1 MGLKEFRESMGIT
14 QEDLA
19 ASANISQS
27 MVQAIESGRRKG
39 SFSTLKEIASS
50 LGISMDEL
58 FRAIDNTQSTKEEQ
72 R

>member
-1 MGLKEFRESMGIT
+1 MGLKEFRESKGIT

-19 ASANISQS
+19 AKANISQS

-39 SFSTLKEIASS
+39 SFSTLKEIANS

-58 FRAIDNTQSTKEEQ
+58 FRAIDTTQGTKEAA